1 MKVVYKDNT
10 GKTISLVAS
19 DLPKAVSIM
28 NQLEIAG
35 IFNSW
40 VE

>member
-1 MKVVYKDNT
+1 MKVVYKDEY
-10 GKTISLVAS
+10 GYKKSIFAK

-28 NQLEIAG
+28 NQLEISG
-35 IFNSW
+35 VYNSW